1 MGEEKGPRRLEK
13 VLEEEGLGLKKT
25 LEWCPV
31 VEEPGDGCGDGKAV
45 ALEVRLETGR
55 CCVRRDEGS

>member
-1 MGEEKGPRRLEK
+1 